1 MGEIGK
7 GGRWRNRVGR
17 GETEKRGETVMGS
30 GETEMSRDTERE
42 RGKIQ
47 EKLPPDGEM
56 GVGRTDRVKNDETK
70 RWRVKDQKRDKKEN
84 LHLERRG
91 VQV

>member
-1 MGEIGK
+1 M
-7 GGRWRNRVGR
+7 R
-17 GETEKRGETVMGS
+17 S

-56 GVGRTDRVKNDETK
+56 GVGRTDGVKNDETK
-70 RWRVKDQKRDKKEN
+70 RWRVKDQKRDKRIFQRRTSVWRTW
-84 LHLERRG
+84 LCLERRG